1 MFIWSVKLN
10 RNLIWGLCAAL
21 CLTIGGLAVFTPKD
35 AADVLKNNVD
45 TAAKT
50 SEQRVNFLRSFG
62 YEVEAEPAL
71 IEEIIIPSDFDK
83 EYEEY
88 NNYQKMSGFDLSKH
102 KGDRVKK
109 YTYRVT
115 NYPDSKA
122 DVNANLIVYKNKVIG
137 GDVSAAESGG
147 FVHGFIK
154 E

>member
-45 TAAKT
+45 TEAKT

-88 NNYQKMSGFDLSKH
+88 NNY
-102 KGDRVKK
+102 KK
-109 YTYRVT
+109 
-115 NYPDSKA
+115 
-122 DVNANLIVYKNKVIG
+122 
-137 GDVSAAESGG
+137 
-147 FVHGFIK
+147 
-154 E
+154 